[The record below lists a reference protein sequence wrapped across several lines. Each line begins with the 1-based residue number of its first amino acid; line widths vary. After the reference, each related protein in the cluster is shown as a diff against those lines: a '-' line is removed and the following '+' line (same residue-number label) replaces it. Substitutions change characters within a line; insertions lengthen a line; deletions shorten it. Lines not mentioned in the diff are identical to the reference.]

1 MVAIGR
7 SRRRKLERH
16 NRGHEAREEDAREA
30 RGGQGEGSNDVFR
43 RVKEGASG
51 AAEYVQS
58 ALAAAATHVRDTAG
72 ELTGGVLD
80 TLLDEAERL
89 YDGRKEQ
96 AISRIA
102 GAGKLA
108 GRTAHALHA
117 VKADGIAGYMEQAAK
132 RVGSAGDYLEDRTLG
147 EILEDAGD
155 LVQRNPAVAV
165 GGMFIAGFALTR
177 FLKASQ
183 SRGND
188 GGGDAPDN
196 RSRERGDGGGGGGD
210 GGPRRR
216 RGVPRK
222 Q

>member
-7 SRRRKLERH
+7 SARRKSERR
-16 NRGHEAREEDAREA
+16 NRGGDEREGGSREERD
-30 RGGQGEGSNDVFR
+30 GQGATDIVS

-51 AAEYVQS
+51 AAQYVQS
-58 ALAAAATHVRDTAG
+58 ALAAAAAHARETAG
-72 ELTGGVLD
+72 ELTGSVLD

-117 VKADGIAGYMEQAAK
+117 VKAEGVAGYVEQMAD
-132 RVGSAGDYLEDRTLG
+132 RAGKARDYLEDRTLG

-155 LVQRNPAVAV
+155 LVHRNPAVVV
-165 GGMFIAGFALTR
+165 GGMFIAGFAVTR

-183 SRGND
+183 TRGNE
-188 GGGDAPDN
+188 DAEEEARGN
-196 RSRERGDGGGGGGD
+196 RPRERGDD
-210 GGPRRR
+210 GARRR
-216 RGVPRK
+216 RGASRK

>member
-7 SRRRKLERH
+7 SARRKLERRH
-16 NRGHEAREEDAREA
+16 RGGDEREEDARGK
-30 RGGQGEGSNDVFR
+30 RGGEGATDIVS
-43 RVKEGASG
+43 RVKDGASG
-51 AAEYVQS
+51 AAQYVQN
-58 ALAAAATHVRDTAG
+58 ALAAATAHARETAG
-72 ELTGGVLD
+72 ELTGSVLD

-117 VKADGIAGYMEQAAK
+117 VKAEGVASYVEQMAD
-132 RVGSAGDYLEDRTLG
+132 RVGKARDYLEDRTLG

-155 LVQRNPAVAV
+155 LVHRNPAVVV
-165 GGMFIAGFALTR
+165 GGLFIAGFAVTR
-177 FLKASQ
+177 FLRASQ
-183 SRGND
+183 TRGNED
-188 GGGDAPDN
+188 GEEPREDRPK
-196 RSRERGDGGGGGGD
+196 ERGDD
-210 GGPRRR
+210 GARRR
-216 RGVPRK
+216 RGASRK